1 MGVGLSLSCSLVNTV
16 STHFHIASLRT
27 NVFWHMLGR
36 PAEPQLFSHWGV
48 QFPPITSLS
57 SHSVRMHIFPWFL
70 FSPSHWLEEQL
81 IKSFFFFLDLGM
93 QSSYFK
99 DWESLELTRITTR
112 VYKRD
117 KRFLVWVFTALLGL
131 KLNSDIMVGLQKAK
145 ASKNIKEGKK
155 GKALS
160 QKSRVQRRN

>member
-1 MGVGLSLSCSLVNTV
+1 M
-16 STHFHIASLRT
+16 
-27 NVFWHMLGR
+27 
-36 PAEPQLFSHWGV
+36 
-48 QFPPITSLS
+48 
-57 SHSVRMHIFPWFL
+57 
-70 FSPSHWLEEQL
+70 
-81 IKSFFFFLDLGM
+81 
-93 QSSYFK
+93 
-99 DWESLELTRITTR
+99 ELTRITTR